1 MLRVALCN
9 DAFIPIIDGV
19 GRVVYE
25 YAHALG
31 ERGHE
36 CYVIAPQSD
45 AGYRAKYPF
54 DIIDF
59 SSVGLPGNP
68 YYRTGVA
75 TMDRHYMTR
84 VSTIAPDI
92 IHAHSPGPAGM
103 EAVRLASKL
112 NVPLIGTFH
121 SKFYDD
127 FLHVTHSE
135 SLAKLGVK
143 YVVDFFSRCDEVWA
157 VSNFAADLLREYG
170 FNGHIE
176 IVQNGVNVPPTGLK
190 NPNGDPLC
198 FNAFNLDNSVP
209 IIFYAGQ
216 LSWKKNLQT
225 LLECAAI
232 LHNNGVKFKLVMAGQ
247 GPDENEIFERA
258 YALLPE
264 EALYFTGHITNNALL
279 WSLYEQASLFLFPSQ
294 YDTSGLVVHEA
305 ATVGTPSL
313 VVEGSALAD
322 VITNGINGFV
332 TKNSPE
338 YIASAI
344 GHALSDPKKLRA
356 IGNQAKSSI
365 PIPWDT
371 LMNEVVERYE
381 AIIDRDKDKL
391 TLKRG
396 ILRKQRYALAHSLES
411 RSAKAVIKFMR
422 KEMQDIYAYAYSP
435 NSGRRIELERRALPL
450 PRVTPETMGVNS
462 GSLLELYRDVDRD
475 IKANVQG
482 LMVLRNGNVLSE
494 GYWAPYGREIPHQ
507 LYSMSKSVTSTAIG
521 MLYDE
526 GKINLDERIVDIFAD
541 KVDDKENHPQK
552 DITIRHLLNMST
564 GVKFNEIGSALGKD
578 WVQEYLNS
586 SLYFAPGSSFY
597 YNSMNSYMLAAIVTR
612 KTGMSLMEYLAPRL
626 FEPLQIVSAV
636 WETCP
641 QGIEKGGWGLSLTL
655 EDVAKIGLL
664 YMQKGKYVV
673 NGVERQL
680 LSEYWVKESTA
691 EQITTPNGEMKN
703 GYGYQIWRTP
713 IENSF
718 LFSGAYGQYMLAIPD
733 KSIIVCVFSGASAL
747 FAQSKLLDY
756 VGAFLSTVSDE
767 PINEN
772 PGIER
777 VLQNACHMLSMK
789 PRQKQAV
796 GDVLPMPFSQI
807 SQYLNGAVYDIDAN
821 KSGLLPVALQSVS
834 NNYSNGISSVSFSSD
849 GEDNIKII
857 FIEDGIE
864 KAIYA
869 RAGAF
874 TRSTLSF
881 RESVYTISTGLE
893 YGMQP
898 TGGTLLQLFIYFVET
913 PMARVLRITFEDDNI
928 TIICDE
934 TPSLQDSGTM
944 LMELASMTMLEL
956 FRGIMPLLK
965 SESVKGK
972 VRAFTIAT
980 LSGKKR

>member
-9 DAFIPIIDGV
+9 DAFIPILDGV

-84 VSTIAPDI
+84 ISTIQPDI

-112 NVPLIGTFH
+112 KVPLIGTFH

-127 FLHVTHSE
+127 FLHATHSE
-135 SLAKLGVK
+135 GFAKLGVK

-157 VSNFAADLLREYG
+157 VSNFAANLLREYG
-170 FNGHIE
+170 FDGHIE
-176 IVQNGVNVPPTGLK
+176 IVQNGVNMPPTCLRDQRGE
-190 NPNGDPLC
+190 PLC
-198 FNAFNLDNSVP
+198 FSAFDLDNSVP
-209 IIFYAGQ
+209 ILFYAGQ

-232 LHNNGVKFKLVMAGQ
+232 LHTNGMKFKLVMAGQ
-247 GPDENEIFERA
+247 GLDDKEIRERA
-258 YALLPE
+258 YAILPDE
-264 EALYFTGHITNNALL
+264 TLCFTGHITDNALL
-279 WSLYEQASLFLFPSQ
+279 WSLYEQASLFLFPSL
-294 YDTSGLVVHEA
+294 YDTAGLVVHEA

-313 VVEGSALAD
+313 VVEGSAPAD
-322 VITNGINGFV
+322 VITDGISGFV

-338 YIASAI
+338 YIAAI
-344 GHALSDPKKLRA
+344 IGDALSDTKKLRA

-365 PIPWDT
+365 PVPWDA
-371 LMNEVVERYE
+371 LMSEVIERYE
-381 AIIDRDKDKL
+381 EIIDRDRSSL

-396 ILRKQRYALAHSLES
+396 ILRKQRNALSHSLES

-422 KEMQDIYAYAYSP
+422 KEMQDIYSYAYSP
-435 NSGRRIELERRALPL
+435 NSGRRIDIERRALPL
-450 PRVTPETMGVNS
+450 PRVTPETMGVS
-462 GSLLELYRDVDRD
+462 CGALLELYRDVDRD

-482 LMVLRNGNVLSE
+482 LMVLRDGNVLSE
-494 GYWAPYGREIPHQ
+494 GYWAPYGKEISHQ

-526 GKINLDERIVDIFAD
+526 GKLKLDERIVDIFED
-541 KVDDKENHPQK
+541 KIDDKETHPQK

-578 WVQEYLNS
+578 WVKEYLDS

-612 KTGMSLMEYLAPRL
+612 KAGMSLMEYLAPRL
-626 FEPLQIVSAV
+626 FEPLKIASAV

-655 EDVAKIGLL
+655 EDIAKIGLL

-673 NGVERQL
+673 NGALCQL
-680 LSEYWVKESTA
+680 ISEYWVKESTS

-718 LFSGAYGQYMLAIPD
+718 LFSGAYGQYMFAAPD
-733 KSIIVCVFSGASAL
+733 KRVIVCVFSGASAL

-756 VGAFLSTVSDE
+756 IGNFLSTVSNE
-767 PINEN
+767 PISEN
-772 PGIER
+772 PGMER

-789 PRQKQAV
+789 QRQKQAV
-796 GDVLPMPFSQI
+796 GDVMPMPFSQI
-807 SQYLNGAVYDIDAN
+807 AEHLNGVTYDIEAN

-834 NNYSNGISSVSFSSD
+834 NNYSNGISSVSFSSN
-849 GEDNIKII
+849 GEDNLKII
-857 FIEDGIE
+857 FTEDGIE
-864 KAIYA
+864 KSIYA
-869 RAGAF
+869 RADAF
-874 TRSTLSF
+874 TRNTLSF
-881 RESVYTISTGLE
+881 REDSYTVSTGLE
-893 YGMQP
+893 YGMLS
-898 TGGTLLQLFIYFVET
+898 TGGILLQLFIYFVET
-913 PMARVLRITFEDDNI
+913 PIARVLRVTLEDDNI
-928 TIICDE
+928 AIVCDE
-934 TPSLQDSGTM
+934 IPSLQDSGTM
-944 LMELASMTMLEL
+944 LMELASMTMLEIL
-956 FRGIMPLLK
+956 RGIMPLLK
-965 SESVKGK
+965 SESVKGR

-980 LSGKKR
+980 LYGKKR